1 MPSCG
6 AWALTV
12 STMPTIFFY
21 LLTLLGCAL
30 LYLSHRHQA
39 WLRAPLPAWPAR
51 LAGACML
58 LLALPC
64 GLGFLGTATTVFVWL
79 VLQMLAFGLFPFIA
93 LLLGRAKA

>member
-12 STMPTIFFY
+12 STMAILFY
-21 LLTLLGCAL
+21 VLTLLGCAL

-39 WLRAPLPAWPAR
+39 WLRAPLRALPAR
-51 LAGACML
+51 LGGAALL

-64 GLGFLGTATTVFVWL
+64 GLHFLGAATTVFVWL

-93 LLLGRAKA
+93 LLLRRTEA